1 MQSIPVTNSQR
12 KTWNKQTVIFLF
24 DVALF
29 FILLNTLPF
38 EPAANKG
45 LSLLAFVAILWLT
58 EAVSV
63 TITALFVPVLS
74 VLLGLA
80 NSREALVA
88 FADPTIFLFFGGFAL
103 ATALNVQKIDKMISN
118 KIMQLATA
126 FLSMWM
132 SNTATA
138 AMMIPLSMT
147 ILSQLD
153 RNKDHNT
160 YVFVLLGIAYSA
172 TIGGMG
178 TLVGSPPN
186 AIAASQLHLGFADWL
201 MYGTPVMLILFPL
214 IIGWLYLVFKPKLG
228 LHFAAEFEK
237 IHMTKQRVLTLVIF
251 ITVAI
256 LWIFGG
262 YLNPIISQSLGLPK
276 PIGSFDSMVA
286 LSAAIVICV
295 TGIASWKQVQEN
307 TEWGVLF
314 LFGGGL
320 TLSSVLT
327 QSGASKIMADGIVFI
342 IEGGHYYVMALI
354 VAAFIVCLTEFTSNT
369 ASAALLVPI
378 FISIANALNM
388 PPLGFAM
395 IIGLGASCAFMMPV
409 GTPPN
414 AIVYSTGF
422 VKQSEMIRVGKFI
435 DLTCMLIIGTIAYLF
450 WM

>member
-1 MQSIPVTNSQR
+1 VLY
-12 KTWNKQTVIFLF
+12 LF
-24 DVALF
+24 
-29 FILLNTLPF
+29 
-38 EPAANKG
+38 
-45 LSLLAFVAILWLT
+45 
-58 EAVSV
+58 
-63 TITALFVPVLS
+63 
-74 VLLGLA
+74 
-80 NSREALVA
+80 
-88 FADPTIFLFFGGFAL
+88 
-103 ATALNVQKIDKMISN
+103 
-118 KIMQLATA
+118 LATA

-153 RNKDHNT
+153 RNEDHNT

-214 IIGWLYLVFKPKLG
+214 IIGWLYIIFKPKLG
-228 LHFAAEFEK
+228 LRFAAEFEK

-327 QSGASKIMADGIVFI
+327 HSGASKIMADGIVFI

-378 FISIANALNM
+378 FISIAQALNM

-435 DLTCMLIIGTIAYLF
+435 DLTCMLIIGTIAYIF